1 MTVRMRTYYDKL
13 YKGTKKEFLN
23 ILKERIAGGKQAFVI
38 TANPEILMLGRKL
51 PEMNAALVDKETL
64 IVPDGIGVIR
74 GGAQL
79 GYAFKERI
87 PGVEICESLFD
98 YADKKGC
105 SIYLFGAEKSVL
117 EALVAKIR
125 KEYPGA
131 VLAGYTDGY
140 VKDKEKVF
148 CRITEMQPDIVLA
161 ALGAPRQELLIHK
174 YYRRAGKGIFIG
186 VGGSFDVLSGRKK
199 RAPAFFIRH
208 NLEWL
213 YRIASEP
220 KRLKR
225 FWDSNVKFLFELRKE
240 KNGNRR

>member
-1 MTVRMRTYYDKL
+1 MTVRMRTYYDKI

-79 GYAFKERI
+79 GYTFKERI

-105 SIYLFGAEKSVL
+105 SIYLFGAEKSVGSVIEGRKL
-117 EALVAKIR
+117 NEA
-125 KEYPGA
+125 
-131 VLAGYTDGY
+131 DG
-140 VKDKEKVF
+140 
-148 CRITEMQPDIVLA
+148 CW
-161 ALGAPRQELLIHK
+161 
-174 YYRRAGKGIFIG
+174 G
-186 VGGSFDVLSGRKK
+186 VDRGLSGCG
-199 RAPAFFIRH
+199 
-208 NLEWL
+208 E
-213 YRIASEP
+213 
-220 KRLKR
+220 
-225 FWDSNVKFLFELRKE
+225 
-240 KNGNRR
+240 NGEACLS

>member
-1 MTVRMRTYYDKL
+1 MAVFMRTYYDKI

-23 ILKERIAGGKQAFVI
+23 LLKERIADGKQAFVI

-51 PEMNAALVDKETL
+51 PEMNAALMDEETL

-79 GYAFKERI
+79 GYEFKERI
-87 PGVEICESLFD
+87 PGVEICEALFD

-117 EALVAKIR
+117 EDLAAKIR

-140 VKDKEKVF
+140 VEDKEKVF
-148 CRITEMQPDIVLA
+148 RRITEMQPDIVLA
-161 ALGAPRQELLIHK
+161 ALGAPKQELLIHK
-174 YYRRAGKGIFIG
+174 YYRRSDKGVFIG

-213 YRIASEP
+213 QAQSGVALPYRERAEAAEAV
-220 KRLKR
+220 L
-225 FWDSNVKFLFELRKE
+225 
-240 KNGNRR
+240 GQ